1 MNALDPE
8 REGGLKLSG
17 VVVNYEQFMLEP
29 LYTLI
34 EINQTLS
41 RLEVGTHGETPEHY
55 RKYHFSENGY
65 AIDESMMQQK
75 WIKVKEFWLPNF
87 GEHTSTTYNTALHR
101 LKVYMAGVEKGL
113 FLSSNITKLAQKTQ
127 ELLASYFMNV

>member
-1 MNALDPE
+1 MDALDPE

-55 RKYHFSENGY
+55 RKYHFSKNGD

-75 WIKVKEFWLPNF
+75 
-87 GEHTSTTYNTALHR
+87 
-101 LKVYMAGVEKGL
+101 
-113 FLSSNITKLAQKTQ
+113 
-127 ELLASYFMNV
+127 